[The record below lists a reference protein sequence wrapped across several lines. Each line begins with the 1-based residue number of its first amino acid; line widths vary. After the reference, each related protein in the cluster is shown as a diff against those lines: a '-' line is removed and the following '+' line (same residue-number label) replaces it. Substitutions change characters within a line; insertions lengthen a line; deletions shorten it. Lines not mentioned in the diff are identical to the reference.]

1 MLDSCFDKINNF
13 TRRLLMSHIA
23 NVRFTYRTPYG
34 NRINFNRKIKVEN
47 RDTKSVIKWLQDNI
61 SGTDFVIH
69 RLSWP

>member
-1 MLDSCFDKINNF
+1 
-13 TRRLLMSHIA
+13 MSHIA